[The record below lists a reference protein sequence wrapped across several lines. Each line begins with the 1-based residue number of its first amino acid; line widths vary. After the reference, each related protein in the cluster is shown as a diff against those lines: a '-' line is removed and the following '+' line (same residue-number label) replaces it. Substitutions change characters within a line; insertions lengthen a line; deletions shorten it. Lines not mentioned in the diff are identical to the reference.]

1 MVLQKFDLPSRK
13 TWLRVF
19 ALIFINSIIGFLAFI
34 FLCIKKSFGLIP
46 WVTNQLIEFGKK
58 QAFLIKNLPYG
69 GVVIPEQ
76 ERIGDFVA
84 GEEDWGVSTPKL
96 FDFQQLKENPDLF
109 PHIRIIG
116 KTGVGKTTLAQYLLS
131 VLGGEQF
138 VITPKKKPTDWQ
150 GYQVFGYPFNY
161 VEIEEKLKGIH
172 SLMYSRYKD
181 IHEGFSPSII
191 NFVLDEWRLI
201 HQNVE
206 TAKDLMRDIINV
218 ARDARIRLIALAPGE
233 RVKTWGLEG
242 EGDLEDCF
250 TTIRLGEFAL
260 DYCKRQQN
268 RYHKGTEDY
277 EYYLEVLQELK
288 KQGRRCCMVENNP
301 AIVPDL
307 SYLKQISHTPYPDS
321 TNLFDSLISLSQTQL
336 NKYEQSILKWGQN
349 NVGRI
354 LTARDAQSNINVFK
368 SVPAEDIRSLFHTLA
383 NKNFGTIIEA
393 NQKLAWVY
401 Y

>member
-13 TWLRVF
+13 AWLRMFGV
-19 ALIFINSIIGFLAFI
+19 IFINSIIGFLAFI
-34 FLCIKKSFGLIP
+34 FSCLKKSFGLIP

-69 GVVIPEQ
+69 GVVIPER
-76 ERIGDFVA
+76 ERIEDFVA
-84 GEEDWGVSTPKL
+84 GEENREVSTPKL

-181 IHEGFSPSII
+181 IHDGFSPSII

-277 EYYLEVLQELK
+277 EYYTKVLQELK

-301 AIVPDL
+301 AIIPDL
-307 SYLKQISHTPYPDS
+307 SYLKQVSNLPYPDS
-321 TNLFDSLISLSQTQL
+321 SNLFDSLISLSQNQL

-383 NKNFGTIIEA
+383 SKNFGTIIEA